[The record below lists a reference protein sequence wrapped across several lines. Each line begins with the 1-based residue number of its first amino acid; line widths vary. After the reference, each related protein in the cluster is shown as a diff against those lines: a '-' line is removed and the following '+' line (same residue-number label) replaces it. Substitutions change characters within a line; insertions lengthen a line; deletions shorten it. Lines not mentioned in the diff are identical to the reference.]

1 MNNSELNLEEKNK
14 EHKYL
19 NKKRKPNYSLQDIIN
34 IYCCTHKIKDEEIQE
49 KIKTINYEKPSESI
63 KINYDK
69 DKGDIF
75 PLSHH
80 LKPGHLKNGINKDE
94 DNDEEKEDKKNEEI
108 EEPNKDETTNCF
120 ICGWEFLKGMSIQE
134 KNTHIN
140 FCAEGK
146 GEENKKELISTYK
159 EIDNL
164 KKQNDE
170 KANNNNENNRDIV
183 KEENNDK
190 NYKDKNKD
198 EDKDKDKDKDVNKD
212 DKDNEDR
219 EEKKRK
225 NKYFDDNNDDLML

>member
-108 EEPNKDETTNCF
+108 EEPNKEETTNCF
-120 ICGWEFLKGMSIQE
+120 ICGWEFLKGMSLQE

-170 KANNNNENNRDIV
+170 RANNNENNRDIV

-190 NYKDKNKD
+190 NYKDKIKN
-198 EDKDKDKDKDVNKD
+198 EDKDKDKDKDENKD

>member
-69 DKGDIF
+69 DRGDIF

-120 ICGWEFLKGMSIQE
+120 ICGWEFLKGMSLQE

-170 KANNNNENNRDIV
+170 RANNNENNRDIV

-190 NYKDKNKD
+190 NYKDKINN
-198 EDKDKDKDKDVNKD
+198 EDKDKDKDKDENKD

>member
-14 EHKYL
+14 DHKYL

-94 DNDEEKEDKKNEEI
+94 A
-108 EEPNKDETTNCF
+108 TSCL

-190 NYKDKNKD
+190 NYKDKNKN
-198 EDKDKDKDKDVNKD
+198 EDKDKYKDKDENKD

>member
-14 EHKYL
+14 DHKYL
-19 NKKRKPNYSLQDIIN
+19 NKKRKLNYSLQDIIN

-108 EEPNKDETTNCF
+108 EEPNKEETTNCF

-170 KANNNNENNRDIV
+170 RANNNENNRDIV

-198 EDKDKDKDKDVNKD
+198 EDKDKDKDVNKD